1 MDTKNFLLVDQAAL
15 PQVFEKVVY
24 AKQLLHN
31 AEVSSTAEAARKAG
45 ISRSV
50 FYKYKDAVY
59 PYHEQMEE
67 RILTVQVILYDKPGV
82 LMSLI
87 SVFYSV
93 GANIL
98 TINQNIPVGGKAM
111 VSISARVNHIV
122 GTVEEL
128 MSQLKRIPDVQS
140 IENITSE

>member
-15 PQVFEKVVY
+15 PQVFGKVVY

-31 AEVSSTAEAARKAG
+31 AEVSSTTEAARKAG

-59 PYHEQMEE
+59 PYREQMEE

>member
-1 MDTKNFLLVDQAAL
+1 
-15 PQVFEKVVY
+15 
-24 AKQLLHN
+24 
-31 AEVSSTAEAARKAG
+31 
-45 ISRSV
+45 
-50 FYKYKDAVY
+50 
-59 PYHEQMEE
+59 MEE

-98 TINQNIPVGGKAM
+98 TISQNIPVGGKAM